1 MLATKPS
8 LILKRRIKAPPTKV
22 YAAWTDPKKMMH
34 WWGSDD
40 GPTLHTE
47 ANVQVGGHF
56 RARFRTMDGKEHEC
70 SGVYQEVVPDRKLAF
85 TWNWAGP
92 PERESL
98 VTVYLKPDGDGT
110 LLTLTHEQIVDDT
123 MHDYFRGWTGA
134 LDKLERLC
142 A

>member
-1 MLATKPS
+1 
-8 LILKRRIKAPPTKV
+8 
-22 YAAWTDPKKMMH
+22 MMH

-56 RARFRTMDGKEHEC
+56 LVRFRTMDGKEREC

-92 PERESL
+92 PERESV
-98 VTVYLKPDGDGT
+98 VTVHLKPDGDGT
-110 LLTLTHEQIVDDT
+110 LLTLTHQVVDDT